1 MGLFSLLHQGGPVMW
16 PLMILSLF
24 GFFIFLERTLYLH
37 KGQIRTRD
45 FLTGIKNLLRKGR
58 LVEALAVCE
67 ETPGPV
73 PLVVKAA
80 LLHHGEGVDC
90 MRSSIQSTAI
100 IEIPMLE
107 RRIGSLAAIA
117 RVAPLIGLLGTVVA
131 MYQSLQNLSAQ
142 GFYGEQETILRGL
155 ASSLIATAFSLL
167 VAVLS
172 QMAYHFL
179 QGRIRAL
186 VTDMEYGGHEMMQF
200 LLRELPH
207 QETVE
212 GK

>member
-1 MGLFSLLHQGGPVMW
+1 MW

-45 FLTGIKNLLRKGR
+45 FLTGMKNLLRKGR

-73 PLVVKAA
+73 PLIVKAA
-80 LLHHGEGVDC
+80 LLHHGEGEDR

-107 RRIGSLAAIA
+107 RRIASLAAIA
-117 RVAPLIGLLGTVVA
+117 RVAPLIGLLGTVVV
-131 MYQSLQNLSAQ
+131 MYQSLQSLSSQ
-142 GFYGEQETILRGL
+142 GFYGEQETILHGL

-167 VAVLS
+167 VAALS

-179 QGRIRAL
+179 HGRVRAL
-186 VTDMEYGGHEMMQF
+186 VTDMEYGGHEIVQF

-207 QETVE
+207 EETVASE
-212 GK
+212 